1 MFFFLGYGDVYPV
14 TKNGRFF
21 YIVYSIIAIP
31 LMIGLLASCG
41 DIITGV
47 NKKLFGVIN
56 NWVCRKKKWV
66 KIFVL
71 RVIFC
76 YNWDCFCCLALELTH
91 FSPMSH
97 FYTP

>member
-1 MFFFLGYGDVYPV
+1 MKHLEIKLKYRFFIYLVFFFVGYGDVYPV
-14 TKNGRFF
+14 TNNGKFF

-47 NKKLFGVIN
+47 NKKLFGIIN

-66 KIFVL
+66 KIL
-71 RVIFC
+71 C
-76 YNWDCFCCLALELTH
+76 YFLL
-91 FSPMSH
+91 
-97 FYTP
+97 